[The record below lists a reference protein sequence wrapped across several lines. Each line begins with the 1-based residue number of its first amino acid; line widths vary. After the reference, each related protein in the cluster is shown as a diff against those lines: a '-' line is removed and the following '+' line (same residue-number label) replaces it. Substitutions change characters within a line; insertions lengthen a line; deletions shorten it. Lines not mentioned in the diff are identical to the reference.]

1 MKIVITEAQYSKLTE
16 DDLREFLYAFWDRQK
31 KNGEEPFLDEMLYH
45 VLGITKNTR
54 EDYQQVRP
62 IWYRYNG
69 GREVL
74 YDKLVKEISDKTFRI
89 QDDVQNLNAD
99 FKVVGFDSYELSIK
113 MEVVLLMLD
122 VDGNGQIETTIY
134 YDEEEEE
141 DGEYYRM
148 ELVSIYD
155 ALAIAREFYESG
167 DLTGYLRSVAYDYF
181 YNLLEKYGLPI
192 DVEVDIK

>member
-16 DDLREFLYAFWDRQK
+16 DNLRDFLYAFWNKQK

-45 VLGITKNTR
+45 VLGITKNSI

-74 YDKLVKEISDKTFRI
+74 YDKLVKEISDKTFRL
-89 QDDVQNLNAD
+89 QDNSQNLNAD

-113 MEVVLLMLD
+113 TEVVLLMLN
-122 VDGNGQIETTIY
+122 VDGNGQVETTIY
-134 YDEEEEE
+134 EDE
-141 DGEYYRM
+141 DGENYRM

-155 ALAIAREFYESG
+155 ALDIAREFYETG
-167 DLTGYLRSVAYDYF
+167 DLLGYLRSAAYDYF
-181 YNLLEKYGLPI
+181 YDLLEKYGLPI

>member
-16 DDLREFLYAFWDRQK
+16 DNLRDFLYAFWNKQK

-45 VLGITKNTR
+45 VLGITKNSI

-74 YDKLVKEISDKTFRI
+74 YDKLVKEISDKTFRL
-89 QDDVQNLNAD
+89 QDNSQNLNAD

-113 MEVVLLMLD
+113 TEVVLLMLN
-122 VDGNGQIETTIY
+122 VDGNGQVETTIY
-134 YDEEEEE
+134 EDE
-141 DGEYYRM
+141 DGENYRM
-148 ELVSIYD
+148 EVVSIYD
-155 ALAIAREFYESG
+155 ALDIAREFYETG
-167 DLTGYLRSVAYDYF
+167 DLLGYLRSAAYDYF
-181 YNLLEKYGLPI
+181 YDLLEKYGLPI

>member
-16 DDLREFLYAFWDRQK
+16 DNLRDFLYAFWNKQK

-45 VLGITKNTR
+45 VLGITKNSI
-54 EDYQQVRP
+54 EDYLQVRP

-74 YDKLVKEISDKTFRI
+74 YDKLVKEISDKTFRL
-89 QDDVQNLNAD
+89 QDNSQNLNAD

-113 MEVVLLMLD
+113 TEVVLLMLN
-122 VDGNGQIETTIY
+122 VDGNGQVETTIY
-134 YDEEEEE
+134 EDE
-141 DGEYYRM
+141 DGENYRM
-148 ELVSIYD
+148 EVVSIYD
-155 ALAIAREFYESG
+155 ALDIAREFYETG
-167 DLTGYLRSVAYDYF
+167 DLLGYLRSAAYDYF
-181 YNLLEKYGLPI
+181 YDLLEKYGLPI